1 MNGSKKKIAAASAL
15 AIASA
20 GLVAGMATSSATAS
34 DSVTQGVAGGTE
46 TRARLVPLNN
56 SGVAGGATV
65 NVDGR
70 DLDIR
75 VNARRLVRGMPHA
88 QHIHFG
94 ARAANECPTVRLD
107 SNKDH
112 RLNTAEGL
120 PAYGPVRVSFTTR
133 GATGPGS
140 ALAVNRFPT
149 ADNGRIRYE
158 RQTTTRPRIA
168 QGIRDGEAVV
178 VIHGIDYNHNG
189 KYDFRGAGKSELD
202 PSLPAEATDP
212 VTCGVLRVQ
221 DTLN

>member
-1 MNGSKKKIAAASAL
+1 MNGSKKKIAAGSAL

-20 GLVAGMATSSATAS
+20 ALVAGMTTSSATA
-34 DSVTQGVAGGTE
+34 AGGTAQGQGGTD

-56 SGVAGGATV
+56 SGVGGVATV

-70 DLDIR
+70 DLNIR
-75 VNARRLVRGMPHA
+75 VNAGNLLRGMPHA

-94 ARAANECPTVRLD
+94 AQAAHECPTVSLD
-107 SNKDH
+107 GNKDH

-120 PAYGPVRVSFTTR
+120 PAYGPVRVSLTTR
-133 GATGPGS
+133 GATGVGS

-149 ADNGRIRYE
+149 ADNGWIRYE
-158 RQTTTRPRIA
+158 RETTTRQRIA
-168 QGIRDGEAVV
+168 RGIANGEAVV

-202 PSLPAEATDP
+202 PKLPAEATDP
-212 VTCGVLRVQ
+212 VTCGLLRVQ
-221 DTLN
+221 DPRS

>member
-34 DSVTQGVAGGTE
+34 DSVTQGLAGGTE
-46 TRARLVPLNN
+46 TRARLLPLNN
-56 SGVAGGATV
+56 SGVVGGATV

-75 VNARRLVRGMPHA
+75 MNARRLVRGMPHA

-120 PAYGPVRVSFTTR
+120 R
-133 GATGPGS
+133 
-140 ALAVNRFPT
+140 PT
-149 ADNGRIRYE
+149 ARSGSRS
-158 RQTTTRPRIA
+158 PPVA
-168 QGIRDGEAVV
+168 PPVPAV
-178 VIHGIDYNHNG
+178 
-189 KYDFRGAGKSELD
+189 
-202 PSLPAEATDP
+202 PS
-212 VTCGVLRVQ
+212 R
-221 DTLN
+221 